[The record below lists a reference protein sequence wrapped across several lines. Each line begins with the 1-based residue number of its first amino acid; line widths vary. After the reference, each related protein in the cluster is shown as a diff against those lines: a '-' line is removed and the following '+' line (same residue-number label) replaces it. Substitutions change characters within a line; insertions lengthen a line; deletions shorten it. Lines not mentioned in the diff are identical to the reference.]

1 MYPCVFVAFLFFD
14 FFENAAWQPQ
24 GKCETE
30 GRMRLSMGCRGIS
43 FPMKN
48 SEFAIMTDR
57 DLQIP

>member
-14 FFENAAWQPQ
+14 FFENAARQPQ

-57 DLQIP
+57 